1 MSPFAHRSSGA
12 IAGLTAFTLV
22 LVLGLA
28 ACGKSPVADVAAHKA
43 EVEAW
48 HAQRVARLTGENG
61 WLTLVGLYWLKPGEN
76 TFGRA
81 PNNAFVLDH
90 AGLPDTLGSFYVEA
104 VEGKPLVRFTARPG
118 AAVVSL
124 ERTDGPDGAKVEF
137 QRAVDQITLQPDA
150 AADGPTL
157 LQTGTLRFYLIE
169 RAGRLGIRIRDTQHP
184 LRTQFA
190 GVERW
195 PVSPD
200 WVVDAEWV
208 PYDPPRLIK
217 IGTIIGTVEEMPAW
231 GQFRFRKGFTTY
243 ALDAVLEV
251 PGDEELFVMFKDD
264 TSGHSTY
271 GAGRFLYIPIPA
283 DPTQPGRVRVDFNK
297 SYNPPCAFNEFATCP
312 LPPTQNWLSGI
323 AVEAGEKDYGKH

>member
-1 MSPFAHRSSGA
+1 MSSARRFALA
-12 IAGLTAFTLV
+12 TVTAVATAA
-22 LVLGLA
+22 LA
-28 ACGKSPVADVAAHKA
+28 LSACSKSPVTDVAAHQA

-48 HAQRVARLTGENG
+48 HAQRIARLTSESG

-81 PNNAFVLDH
+81 PNNAFVLEH
-90 AGLPDTLGSFYVEA
+90 AGLPDTLGSFYVEE
-104 VEGKPLVRFTARPG
+104 VEGKPSVRFTKRPG
-118 AAVVSL
+118 AEVVMLGS
-124 ERTDGPDGAKVEF
+124 ETNAEGVKVDYH
-137 QRAVDQITLQPDA
+137 QSIDQVTLLPDA
-150 AADGPTL
+150 AEGGPTV
-157 LQTGTLRFYLIE
+157 LQSGTLRFYVID
-169 RAGRLGIRIRDTQHP
+169 RAGRLGIRIRDIEHP
-184 LRTQFA
+184 LRTGFA

-208 PYDPPRLIK
+208 PYDPPRPIK

-231 GQFRFRKGFTTY
+231 GQFRFRKGLSTY

-264 TSGHSTY
+264 TSGRSSY

-283 DPTQPGRVRVDFNK
+283 DPTKPGRVTVDFNK